1 MENTPI
7 SKESLMESAR
17 DAALKSYSP
26 YSHFRVGAA
35 VLCDDGSIVQGCN
48 VENASYGLTICA
60 ERNAVF
66 ATVALGKRVRSIAVT
81 CIGAPAGSPAT
92 LLNPCG
98 ACRQVLAEFMPDDAL
113 VLIDG
118 VGERTVGQL
127 IPESFR
133 LASPAAA

>member
-1 MENTPI
+1 MSLTSEELKLLQHAATKAAEN
-7 SKESLMESAR
+7 AY
-17 DAALKSYSP
+17 AP
-26 YSHFRVGAA
+26 YSKFRVGAA
-35 VLCDDGSIVQGCN
+35 LLLDDGSTVTGCN

-81 CIGAPAGSPAT
+81 CIDAPAGSPAT